1 MAEFLSDRIAD
12 TLGNEILAL
21 DYGDMLPSERKLVE
35 KYKVSRNCIRE
46 VLKSFEDRGL
56 IEIIPGK
63 GARKING
70 TSKIFSRALEDLI
83 KTTGT
88 GLKDLIDARE
98 SIEIQIFYK
107 AAQRASIEDFDNLIM
122 MCNQM
127 DKLTDPI
134 EYNKKDIEFHLA
146 IAKISK
152 NPVMMF
158 LLNSLYEISD
168 KFFFLITKFSPDSIA
183 SAQNEHR
190 ALIEAMKDK
199 NMIRIVEIAHL
210 HFEDILSLVTNIS

>member
-1 MAEFLSDRIAD
+1 MAEFLSERIAE
-12 TLGNEILAL
+12 TLGNEIMAL

-46 VLKSFEDRGL
+46 VLKTFEDRGL

-63 GARKING
+63 GARKINV
-70 TSKIFSRALEDLI
+70 TSKIFSRALEDLM

-107 AAQRASIEDFDNLIM
+107 AAQRASNEDFDNLGM
-122 MCNQM
+122 MCSQM

-146 IAKISK
+146 IAKI
-152 NPVMMF
+152 NV
-158 LLNSLYEISD
+158 LY
-168 KFFFLITKFSPDSIA
+168 
-183 SAQNEHR
+183 Q
-190 ALIEAMKDK
+190 
-199 NMIRIVEIAHL
+199 
-210 HFEDILSLVTNIS
+210 